1 MRAPALQS
9 RMSSFVA
16 TLQDTALQGIVIASL
31 IAGSLSVL
39 AATSVA
45 RLLSPHSLPLLVS
58 YAVGALLGAA
68 FLEVLPH
75 ALEGAVTPSIV
86 IATVLAGILG
96 FFVLEK
102 LVLWRHC
109 HHEHCEAHE
118 PPGPAGTSAGGPLLM
133 LGDTVHNFIDG
144 VIIASAFLA
153 DPALGI
159 VTALAIIAHEIP
171 QEAGNYLVLLHS
183 GYSRSEAL
191 RFNLVSSLGTLLGG
205 LLGYWLLA
213 ELSDSLPY
221 LLAVA
226 ASSMIYVAVADL
238 IPGLHE
244 RRDIG
249 TSARQVALIA
259 LGLGTVVL
267 AGQLV

>member
-1 MRAPALQS
+1 MSETLSTLHDSALH
-9 RMSSFVA
+9 
-16 TLQDTALQGIVIASL
+16 GIVIASL
-31 IAGSLSVL
+31 VAGTMSVL

-45 RLLSPHSLPLLVS
+45 RLLKTSSLPLLVS

-75 ALEGAVTPSIV
+75 AVGGPVPASNVIV
-86 IATVLAGILG
+86 TVLAGILG

-118 PPGPAGTSAGGPLLM
+118 LTHRSEARAGGTLLM
-133 LGDTVHNFIDG
+133 LGDTIHNFIDG
-144 VIIASAFLA
+144 VIIAGAFLA

-171 QEAGNYLVLLHS
+171 QEAGNFLVLLHS
-183 GYSRSEAL
+183 GYSREEAL
-191 RFNLVSSLGTLLGG
+191 RFNLVSSLGTLVGG
-205 LLGYWLLA
+205 LLGYALLA
-213 ELSDSLPY
+213 ELAAGLPY
-221 LLAVA
+221 LLAIA

-249 TSARQVALIA
+249 TSAQQVALIA
-259 LGLGTVVL
+259 LGLGTVVFT
-267 AGQLV
+267 GNVG

>member
-1 MRAPALQS
+1 MAKGTRRAPALQS
-9 RMSSFVA
+9 LMPSFVA

-75 ALEGAVTPSIV
+75 AVEGAVSPSIV

-118 PPGPAGTSAGGPLLM
+118 PPRPAGTSAGGPLLM
-133 LGDTVHNFIDG
+133 LGDTMHNFIDG
-144 VIIASAFLA
+144 V
-153 DPALGI
+153 
-159 VTALAIIAHEIP
+159 IIAHEIP

-183 GYSRSEAL
+183 GYSRREAL
-191 RFNLVSSLGTLLGG
+191 RFNLVSSVGTLLGG
-205 LLGYWLLA
+205 VLGYWLLA
-213 ELSDSLPY
+213 ELSDGLPY
-221 LLAVA
+221 LLAIA

-259 LGLGTVVL
+259 LGLGTVIL

>member
-1 MRAPALQS
+1 MLEFQVPALQ
-9 RMSSFVA
+9 A
-16 TLQDTALQGIVIASL
+16 IVIASL
-31 IAGSLSVL
+31 VAGVLSVL
-39 AATSVA
+39 AAVSVA
-45 RLLSPHSLPLLVS
+45 RLLHPSSLPLLVS

-75 ALEGAVTPSIV
+75 AVEGATRPATV
-86 IATVLAGILG
+86 IMTVLAGILG

-109 HHEHCEAHE
+109 HHEHCEVHE
-118 PPGPAGTSAGGPLLM
+118 LTHPPEGHAGGVLLM

-144 VIIASAFLA
+144 IIIAGAFLT
-153 DPALGI
+153 DTTLGT

-183 GYSRSEAL
+183 GYSRREAL
-191 RFNLVSSLGTLLGG
+191 GFNLVSSLGTLVGG

-213 ELSDSLPY
+213 ELAAGLPY
-221 LLAVA
+221 LLAIA

-244 RRDIG
+244 KRDIG
-249 TSARQVALIA
+249 TSVRQVALIA
-259 LGLGTVVL
+259 LGIASVL
-267 AGQLV
+267 LTGELV

>member
-1 MRAPALQS
+1 MPEGTPALQD
-9 RMSSFVA
+9 VA
-16 TLQDTALQGIVIASL
+16 LHGIVIASIL
-31 IAGSLSVL
+31 AGTLSVL

-45 RLLSPHSLPLLVS
+45 RLLKPASLPLLVS

-75 ALEGAVTPSIV
+75 AVEGPVPAQTV
-86 IATVLAGILG
+86 ILTVLVGILG

-118 PPGPAGTSAGGPLLM
+118 PSHDHGNHAGGPLLM

-144 VIIASAFLA
+144 IIIAGAFLT
-153 DPALGI
+153 DTSLGV
-159 VTALAIIAHEIP
+159 VTSLAIIAHEIP

-183 GYSRSEAL
+183 GYSRNEAL

-205 LLGYWLLA
+205 LLGYALLA
-213 ELSDSLPY
+213 ELNTGLPY
-221 LLAVA
+221 LLAIA

-259 LGLGTVVL
+259 LGLSTVVIT
-267 AGQLV
+267 GQFF

>member
-1 MRAPALQS
+1 MPDTTAALQ
-9 RMSSFVA
+9 
-16 TLQDTALQGIVIASL
+16 DPALQGIVIASL
-31 IAGSLSVL
+31 VAGTLSVL

-45 RLLSPHSLPLLVS
+45 RLLKPASLPLLVS

-75 ALEGAVTPSIV
+75 AVEGVVPPSTVIV
-86 IATVLAGILG
+86 TVLVGILG

-118 PPGPAGTSAGGPLLM
+118 PAPAPDARAGGPLLM

-144 VIIASAFLA
+144 VIIAGAFLTDA
-153 DPALGI
+153 TVGT

-183 GYSRSEAL
+183 GYSRGEAL

-205 LLGYWLLA
+205 LLGYALLA
-213 ELSDSLPY
+213 EVSAGLPY
-221 LLAVA
+221 LLAIA

-249 TSARQVALIA
+249 TSARQIALIGC
-259 LGLGTVVL
+259 GLGSVVL
-267 AGQLV
+267 TGGLL

>member
-1 MRAPALQS
+1 MPPIVPALQD
-9 RMSSFVA
+9 A
-16 TLQDTALQGIVIASL
+16 ALQGIVIASL
-31 IAGSLSVL
+31 VAGSLSVL

-45 RLLSPHSLPLLVS
+45 RLLRPASLPLLVS

-75 ALEGAVTPSIV
+75 ALEGPVPPSIV

-109 HHEHCEAHE
+109 HHEHCEAHD
-118 PPGPAGTSAGGPLLM
+118 PAHPAETRAGGTLLM

-153 DPALGI
+153 DTTLGT

-205 LLGYWLLA
+205 VLGYRLLA
-213 ELSDSLPY
+213 ELADGLPY
-221 LLAVA
+221 LLAIA

-259 LGLGTVVL
+259 LGLGTVIL
-267 AGQLV
+267 TGRLV

>member
-1 MRAPALQS
+1 MPETVSA
-9 RMSSFVA
+9 
-16 TLQDTALQGIVIASL
+16 LQDTALHGIVIASL
-31 IAGSLSVL
+31 VAGTLSVL

-45 RLLSPHSLPLLVS
+45 RLLKASSLPLLVS

-75 ALEGAVTPSIV
+75 AVESTVSASNVIV
-86 IATVLAGILG
+86 TVLAGILG

-118 PPGPAGTSAGGPLLM
+118 PAHPPEAHAGDTLLM

-144 VIIASAFLA
+144 VIIAGAFLA
-153 DPALGI
+153 DTTLGV

-171 QEAGNYLVLLHS
+171 QEAGNFLVLLHS
-183 GYSRSEAL
+183 GYSRAEAL
-191 RFNLVSSLGTLLGG
+191 RFNLVSSLGTLVGG
-205 LLGYWLLA
+205 LLGYALLA
-213 ELSDSLPY
+213 ELSAGLPY
-221 LLAVA
+221 LLAIA

-249 TSARQVALIA
+249 TSAQQVALIA
-259 LGLGTVVL
+259 LGLGTVVIT
-267 AGQLV
+267 GQLG

>member
-1 MRAPALQS
+1 MPEGTSALQD
-9 RMSSFVA
+9 A
-16 TLQDTALQGIVIASL
+16 ALHGIVIASIL
-31 IAGSLSVL
+31 AGTLSVL

-45 RLLSPHSLPLLVS
+45 RLLQPASLPLLVS

-75 ALEGAVTPSIV
+75 AVEGPAPASNVIV
-86 IATVLAGILG
+86 TVLAGILG

-118 PPGPAGTSAGGPLLM
+118 PTHDHGSHAGGPLLM

-144 VIIASAFLA
+144 VIIAGAFLT
-153 DPALGI
+153 DTSLGV

-183 GYSRSEAL
+183 GYSRREAL
-191 RFNLVSSLGTLLGG
+191 RFNLVSSLGTLVGG
-205 LLGYWLLA
+205 LLGYALLA
-213 ELSDSLPY
+213 ELAAGLPY
-221 LLAVA
+221 LLAIA

-249 TSARQVALIA
+249 TSARQIALIA

-267 AGQLV
+267 TGQFL

>member
-1 MRAPALQS
+1 M
-9 RMSSFVA
+9 
-16 TLQDTALQGIVIASL
+16 TALQGILVASL
-31 IAGSLSVL
+31 LAGVLSVL

-45 RLLSPHSLPLLVS
+45 RLLRPSSLPMLVS

-75 ALEGAVTPSIV
+75 ALEGAARPADV
-86 IATVLAGILG
+86 ALAVLGGILG

-118 PPGPAGTSAGGPLLM
+118 LAHPPETHAGGPLLM

-144 VIIASAFLA
+144 VIIAGAFLT
-153 DPALGI
+153 DTTLGT

-171 QEAGNYLVLLHS
+171 QEAGNFLVLLHS
-183 GYSRSEAL
+183 GYSRGEAL
-191 RFNLVSSLGTLLGG
+191 AFNLVSSLGTLLGG
-205 LLGYWLLA
+205 LCGYWLLA
-213 ELSDSLPY
+213 ELSSWLPY

-226 ASSMIYVAVADL
+226 ASSMVYVAVADL

-249 TSARQVALIA
+249 TSAGQVALI
-259 LGLGTVVL
+259 GLGVGSVVL
-267 AGQLV
+267 AGGLTSLG

>member
-1 MRAPALQS
+1 MSPFAPALQD
-9 RMSSFVA
+9 A
-16 TLQDTALQGIVIASL
+16 ALHGIVIASL
-31 IAGSLSVL
+31 VAGTLSVL

-45 RLLSPHSLPLLVS
+45 RLLSPASLPLLVS

-75 ALEGAVTPSIV
+75 AVEGPVPASNVIV
-86 IATVLAGILG
+86 TVLAGILG

-118 PPGPAGTSAGGPLLM
+118 PAHAPETHAGGTLLM

-144 VIIASAFLA
+144 VIIAGAFLA
-153 DPALGI
+153 DTTLGT

-171 QEAGNYLVLLHS
+171 QEASNYLVLLHS
-183 GYSRSEAL
+183 GYSRREAL
-191 RFNLVSSLGTLLGG
+191 RFNLVSSLGTLVGG

-213 ELSDSLPY
+213 ELSAGLPY
-221 LLAVA
+221 LLAIA

-249 TSARQVALIA
+249 TSARQVALIG
-259 LGLGTVVL
+259 LGLSTVIL
-267 AGQLV
+267 TGHFI

>member
-1 MRAPALQS
+1 MPES
-9 RMSSFVA
+9 PFV
-16 TLQDTALQGIVIASL
+16 LQDAALQGIVVASL
-31 IAGSLSVL
+31 VAGTLSVL

-45 RLLSPHSLPLLVS
+45 RLLQPASLPLLVS

-75 ALEGAVTPSIV
+75 AVEGPAPASNVIV
-86 IATVLAGILG
+86 TVLAGILG

-118 PPGPAGTSAGGPLLM
+118 PAPAPDAHAGGPLLM

-144 VIIASAFLA
+144 VIIAGAFLT
-153 DPALGI
+153 DTTLGT

-191 RFNLVSSLGTLLGG
+191 RFNLVSSLGTLVGG
-205 LLGYWLLA
+205 LLGYMLLA
-213 ELSDSLPY
+213 ELSAGLPY
-221 LLAVA
+221 LLAIA

-249 TSARQVALIA
+249 TSARQIALIG

-267 AGQLV
+267 TGQLV

>member
-1 MRAPALQS
+1 MPETLS
-9 RMSSFVA
+9 V
-16 TLQDTALQGIVIASL
+16 LQDTALHGIVIASVV
-31 IAGSLSVL
+31 AGTLSVL

-45 RLLSPHSLPLLVS
+45 RLLKASSLPLLVS

-75 ALEGAVTPSIV
+75 AVGGPVPASNVIV
-86 IATVLAGILG
+86 TVLAGILG

-118 PPGPAGTSAGGPLLM
+118 PAHPPEAHAGGTLLM

-144 VIIASAFLA
+144 VIIAGAFLA
-153 DPALGI
+153 DTKLGI

-171 QEAGNYLVLLHS
+171 QEAGNFLVLLHS
-183 GYSRSEAL
+183 GYSRAEAL
-191 RFNLVSSLGTLLGG
+191 RFNLVSSLGTLVGG
-205 LLGYWLLA
+205 LLGYTLLA
-213 ELSDSLPY
+213 ELAAGLPY
-221 LLAVA
+221 LLAIA

-249 TSARQVALIA
+249 TSAQQVVLIA

-267 AGQLV
+267 TGQLG